1 MNELAKAGLR
11 VPEDVSVVGADDI
24 RFARLTRP
32 PLTTIRMPMEQLGR
46 LAFRTLEEML
56 ASNRHSGIERTID
69 TELVIRES
77 TGQAREQ
84 AANPSAGSAAIE
96 PVLR

>member
-1 MNELAKAGLR
+1 
-11 VPEDVSVVGADDI
+11 
-24 RFARLTRP
+24 
-32 PLTTIRMPMEQLGR
+32 
-46 LAFRTLEEML
+46 ML